1 MGRPEDRDRLT
12 HRRTNRQ
19 SAAFGLMAPL
29 PLLPHLL
36 PHLGLGG
43 GAVPPS
49 PSPVRCKVEGLAPW
63 QIARLACALV
73 ETRTTVRILL
83 QRCIGKKS
91 YPSGAGSCPYKGIV
105 YFNITDNHADNDN
118 R

>member
-36 PHLGLGG
+36 LGG

-83 QRCIGKKS
+83 QRCIPKRGGLV
-91 YPSGAGSCPYKGIV
+91 PV
-105 YFNITDNHADNDN
+105 
-118 R
+118 